1 MIGTTDTDRSG
12 QTFTRVA
19 VKLGSGKVHYARKYD
34 GWGVSPQCGGNRAS
48 ERYYVTTADVDCK
61 RCLKLLAAEEAA
73 EQAHQDRVDASMQP
87 ATGEGDYLA
96 PAAPVAEATP
106 AVEKDPIT
114 GWPIFTV
121 GSGRYAVGPVVPQ
134 LFGNVEFVKY
144 FWVDGEN
151 GHRRAYAD
159 SATGTVQRLL
169 WDARY
174 DYDTARAAAQQPEAE
189 PLKARQVSV
198 DMQSE
203 TQGVAMV
210 HGADGF
216 QGLIG
221 ADGDGGFYAEN
232 PYANAMWHQD
242 GFSSVTAAADGLARS
257 DGFAGTVRITVT
269 REYSTAVPVT
279 STTEAPAVDPS
290 RVAGDAEEDALAA
303 ALSSAGIVFTPEQLS
318 AAATTLTAQQP
329 EANLAARVMAAID
342 LGDAEW
348 MRCDN
353 GPEAES
359 TALRTIEAIRQ
370 LAAPGSKMRLPEPP
384 AVTEVRLVM
393 DTSEVG
399 TVVLAGA
406 EVNVGRYGRFSD
418 RWVVLGYGITGS
430 TADGVLTTLARRLGI
445 TGPVTTTVVPPRD

>member
-1 MIGTTDTDRSG
+1 MIGTTDTDRTG
-12 QTFTRVA
+12 ETFTRVA

-96 PAAPVAEATP
+96 PAAPAVEVEQPEATP
-106 AVEKDPIT
+106 AAEKDPIT
-114 GWPIFTV
+114 GWPIFTI

-134 LFGNVEFVKY
+134 PFGNVEFVKY
-144 FWVDGEN
+144 FWVDGGN

-174 DYDTARAAAQQPEAE
+174 DYDTARTARQQPEAE
-189 PLKARQVSV
+189 CGTQVYDPFRGLAYCTKRAGHSRVTEGPEHRGDFDAMDALHAEALAANEYGDRQ
-198 DMQSE
+198 D
-203 TQGVAMV
+203 
-210 HGADGF
+210 
-216 QGLIG
+216 
-221 ADGDGGFYAEN
+221 
-232 PYANAMWHQD
+232 
-242 GFSSVTAAADGLARS
+242 AAADL
-257 DGFAGTVRITVT
+257 
-269 REYSTAVPVT
+269 
-279 STTEAPAVDPS
+279 S

-329 EANLAARVMAAID
+329 EADLAARITAAID

-370 LAAPGSKMRLPEPP
+370 LAAPGTKMRLPEPP

-399 TVVLAGA
+399 TVVLSGA

-430 TADGVLTTLARRLGI
+430 TVDGVLTTLARRLGI
-445 TGPVTTTVVPPRD
+445 TGPVTTTVVPPKD